1 MPDTPKKMRSR
12 EEIEKEVEKDRTQQC
27 IDDFQCSLLYH
38 ILEVCLD
45 IRDTLTAIRSPDAL
59 RPQIHSLRHL

>member
-1 MPDTPKKMRSR
+1 MPDTPMKMRSR
-12 EEIEKEVEKDRTQQC
+12 EEIEKEVEEDRAKYC

-45 IRDTLTAIRSPDAL
+45 IRDIYPKPPSP
-59 RPQIHSLRHL
+59 PNKESQ